1 MEQSGLQH
9 VHHTKLV
16 QANRQ
21 LGLPDSPEE
30 QTLRPVGSIEKEDM
44 KHGPDPRQTGAEVT
58 GAPNS
63 FCANSSTA
71 DHLIRVDRSEIIT
84 PRISDAGSLKHDNLR
99 KLQAAL
105 ADPTPLARWQSESVK
120 VSAWNNM
127 GECVLG
133 WNRDSVSPEKK
144 EAQEAACANK
154 SGAEGCASTNDRKLD
169 QLPSH

>member
-1 MEQSGLQH
+1 MDKSGLQH

-16 QANRQ
+16 QVNRQ
-21 LGLPDSPEE
+21 LALPSSQEG

-44 KHGPDPRQTGAEVT
+44 KHGPDSRHTGAEVT
-58 GAPNS
+58 GAPNPS
-63 FCANSSTA
+63 CAKFSTA
-71 DHLIRVDRSEIIT
+71 DHLIRVDRSEIIKT
-84 PRISDAGSLKHDNLR
+84 SISDARSLTHDNLG

-120 VSAWNNM
+120 VSAWNNI

-133 WNRDSVSPEKK
+133 WNRDGVSPKKK

-154 SGAEGCASTNDRKLD
+154 SGAEGCASTHDRMLD
-169 QLPSH
+169 QVPSP